1 MPARPPPGTIQMM
14 LHASAHPVDGG
25 VRHQVTVSGRHVLNT
40 DEPAELGGTDTAAT
54 PHELL
59 AAALAS
65 CVSTM
70 IVLAARARGWETAG
84 LRVDVAYDHKA
95 TPRRFDVHIG
105 LPAGLTDQ
113 QRDRLLRVAH
123 TCPVRRALESA
134 ADISESVTP
143 ATRAA

>member
-1 MPARPPPGTIQMM
+1 M
-14 LHASAHPVDGG
+14 LRASSQPIDGG
-25 VRHQVTVSGRHVLNT
+25 VRQQVTVAGRHLLHT
-40 DEPAELGGTDTAAT
+40 DEPADLGGTDTAAT

-70 IVLAARARGWETAG
+70 IVLAARARGWETGG
-84 LRVDVAYDHKA
+84 LRVDVAYDHTSA
-95 TPRRFDVHIG
+95 PRRFDVHIQ

-134 ADISESVTP
+134 AEIEETIAP

>member
-1 MPARPPPGTIQMM
+1 MPQGGRRDTIMVM
-14 LHASAHPVDGG
+14 LRASSQPVDGG
-25 VRHQVTVSGRHVLNT
+25 VRQQVSVAGHHVLHT
-40 DEPAELGGTDTAAT
+40 DEPPELGGTDTAAT

-70 IVLAARARGWETAG
+70 IVLAARARGWEAAG
-84 LRVDVAYDHKA
+84 VRVDVAYDHKA
-95 TPRRFDVHIG
+95 VPRRFDVHIE

-134 ADISESVTP
+134 AVVEETVSP

>member
-1 MPARPPPGTIQMM
+1 M
-14 LHASAHPVDGG
+14 LTATAQPVDGS
-25 VRHQVTVSGRHVLNT
+25 VRHRVTVAGRHTIHT

-70 IVLAARARGWETAG
+70 VVLAAQARGWETRG
-84 LRVDVAYDHKA
+84 LRVDVAYDNKA
-95 TPRRFDVHIG
+95 TPRRFDVRIQ

-134 ADISESVTP
+134 AVIDETVVGEP
-143 ATRAA
+143 RAA

>member
-1 MPARPPPGTIQMM
+1 MTVGARHTI
-14 LHASAHPVDGG
+14 H
-25 VRHQVTVSGRHVLNT
+25 T
-40 DEPAELGGTDTAAT
+40 DEPVELGGTDTAAT

-70 IVLAARARGWETAG
+70 VVLAAQARGWETRG

-95 TPRRFDVHIG
+95 TPRHFDVRIE

-134 ADISESVTP
+134 AVIDETVVGE
-143 ATRAA
+143 TRAA

>member
-1 MPARPPPGTIQMM
+1 ME
-14 LHASAHPVDGG
+14 GG
-25 VRHQVTVSGRHVLNT
+25 VRQQVTVGQHVLQT
-40 DEPAELGGTDTAAT
+40 DEPHDLGGTDTAAT

-84 LRVDVAYDHKA
+84 LRVDVAYDHRA
-95 TPRRFDVHIG
+95 APRRFDVRIA

-134 ADISESVTP
+134 AVIEEIVAP